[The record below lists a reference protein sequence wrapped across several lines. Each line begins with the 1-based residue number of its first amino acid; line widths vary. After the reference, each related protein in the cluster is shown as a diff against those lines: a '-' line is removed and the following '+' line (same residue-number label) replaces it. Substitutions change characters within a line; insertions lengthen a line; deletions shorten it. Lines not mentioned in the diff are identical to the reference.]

1 MSHKKA
7 VLLTCCVA
15 FLWSLAGWN
24 IKMIQWSPFAIAGGR
39 SIIAAI
45 LLLPVMIKKG
55 IKVTPAAIGGA
66 VCYMAFNY
74 LLNKVCDIS
83 VCNYDAVY
91 GTCLCCNFVLAG
103 VERTCDENG
112 CNEYYCSTCRYAV
125 LFHRQ
130 CRWWKHIWKNRG
142 GHEWNHICRGLLF
155 SEDSEK

>member
-74 LLNKVCDIS
+74 CFIYSTKYATSAFAIMMQ
-83 VCNYDAVY
+83 YTAPVY
-91 GTCLCCNFVLAG
+91 
-103 VERTCDENG
+103 
-112 CNEYYCSTCRYAV
+112 
-125 LFHRQ
+125 RQ